1 MPNTLKLKYSR
12 DSSKWLFSQRSN
24 SPNLSSHQ
32 PDQGPEDEED
42 EAEAEAG
49 QTNQL
54 ELRRE
59 YLSIRTW
66 AHLLLSPAFRSEV
79 EMSWERDYNSRS
91 VEDKPGDGECP
102 PPLTASA

>member
-1 MPNTLKLKYSR
+1 MPNTLQLKYSR

-59 YLSIRTW
+59 YLSTKTW